1 MPPPNRKLMPKGGI
15 KNDVGGKVSLQ
26 KYIQWTYLIS
36 AGPVLTLYLA
46 HSHCDKKYVNLSK

>member
-1 MPPPNRKLMPKGGI
+1 MM
-15 KNDVGGKVSLQ
+15 VQ

-46 HSHCDKKYVNLSK
+46 HSHCDKKYVNLSKQAKLLAIKRKNLPVIREL